1 MIDIHLSKK
10 EVSLYTNIII
20 NSIKTRIDKIKAKGG
35 VVALSGGIDSSLVA
49 VLAKKALGD
58 RVLALIMPEEG
69 VSPDTDTNHAKE
81 IVRRFNIPHREIPI
95 NGAIDWF
102 FNIFPEKELSK
113 REVKLALLN
122 VKPKIRMI
130 INYLYANLENRIVIG
145 TTNKTE
151 LLLGYGTKYGDLA
164 ADIYPIADLYKTQVW
179 QLAEFVGIPTEIV
192 KKKPTAGLWKG
203 QTDEEEL
210 GHTYAEID
218 KILYTLVEMEFSVK
232 EASEYLGMPAS
243 VIEDIFKR
251 VKLSE
256 HKRKT
261 PTITRLSR
269 MCLDKDWR
277 YPVER
282 Y

>member
-1 MIDIHLSKK
+1 MIDIKLSRK
-10 EVSLYTNIII
+10 ELSIYKEIIE
-20 NSIKTRIDKIKAKGG
+20 NSIKARINKINANGG

-49 VLAKKALGD
+49 VLASYALGN
-58 RVLALIMPEEG
+58 RLLALIMPEDG
-69 VSPDTDTNHAKE
+69 TSPDSDTNHALR
-81 IVRRFNIPHREIPI
+81 IVKKFNIPYKQISI

-102 FNIFPEKELSK
+102 YNIFPEKELS
-113 REVKLALLN
+113 RPRVRLSLAN

-130 INYLYANLENRIVIG
+130 INYLHANLGNRIVIG

-164 ADIYPIADLYKTQVW
+164 ADIYPIADMYKTQVW
-179 QLAEFVGIPTEIV
+179 QLAEFVGIPTDIV
-192 KKKPTAGLWKG
+192 HKKPTAGLWKG

-210 GHTYAEID
+210 GHTYNEID
-218 KILYTLVEMEFSVK
+218 TILYCLVDMEFSVK
-232 EASEYLGMPAS
+232 ETSGYLKIEKS
-243 VIEDIFKR
+243 VIQDIYNR
-251 VKLSE
+251 VIHSE

-261 PTITRLSR
+261 PTITRLSK

>member
-1 MIDIHLSKK
+1 MIDIKLRKD
-10 EVSLYTNIII
+10 ELELYRRIIV
-20 NSIKTRIDKIKAKGG
+20 NSIKARIDKINAKGG

-49 VLAKKALGD
+49 VLAKEALGENI
-58 RVLALIMPEEG
+58 LALIMPEEG
-69 VSPDTDTNHAKE
+69 VSPEQDTQHAKK
-81 IVRRFNIPHREIPI
+81 IVTEFRIPHKIIPI

-102 FNIFPEKELSK
+102 FDIFPEKELSK
-113 REVKLALLN
+113 KEVKLALAN

-130 INYLYANLENRIVIG
+130 INYLHANLENRIVIG

-179 QLAEFVGIPTEIV
+179 QLAEYVGIPTEIV

-210 GHTYAEID
+210 GHTYQEID
-218 KILYTLVEMEFSVK
+218 KILYTLVELEFSVK
-232 EASEYLGMPAS
+232 EASEYLGIDEEA
-243 VIEDIFKR
+243 IEDIFRR
-251 VKLSE
+251 VKMSE

>member
-1 MIDIHLSKK
+1 MINILLTKDEL
-10 EVSLYTNIII
+10 ELYRRIIV
-20 NSIKTRIDKIKAKGG
+20 NSIKARIDKINAKGG

-49 VLAKKALGD
+49 VLAKEALGD
-58 RVLALIMPEEG
+58 KVLALIMPEEG
-69 VSPDTDTNHAKE
+69 VSPDSDTNHAKK
-81 IVRRFNIPHREIPI
+81 IVERFNIPHKIIPI

-113 REVKLALLN
+113 KEVKLALAN

-130 INYLYANLENRIVIG
+130 INYLHANLEWRIVIG

-151 LLLGYGTKYGDLA
+151 LLLGYGTKFGDLA

-179 QLAEFVGIPTEIV
+179 QLAEHVGIPTEIV
-192 KKKPTAGLWKG
+192 RKKPTAGLWKG
-203 QTDEEEL
+203 QTDEDEL
-210 GHTYAEID
+210 GHTYKEID
-218 KILYTLVEMEFSVK
+218 RILYTLVEMEFSVK
-232 EASEYLGMPAS
+232 EAAEYLNIDES
-243 VIEDIFKR
+243 VIEDIFRR

-256 HKRKT
+256 HKRKS

>member
-1 MIDIHLSKK
+1 MINIHLSKK
-10 EVSLYTNIII
+10 ELSLYRNIIV
-20 NSIKTRIDKIKAKGG
+20 NSIRARIDKINAKGG

-49 VLAKKALGD
+49 VLAKEALGN
-58 RVLALIMPEEG
+58 RILALIMPEEG
-69 VSPDTDTNHAKE
+69 VSPDSDTNHAKE
-81 IVRRFNIPHREIPI
+81 IVKRFEIPHKIIPI

-113 REVKLALLN
+113 KEVKLSLAN

-130 INYLYANLENRIVIG
+130 INYLHANLEGRIVIG

-192 KKKPTAGLWKG
+192 RKKPTAGLWKG

-210 GHTYAEID
+210 GHTYQEID
-218 KILYTLVEMEFSVK
+218 RILYTLVEMEFSVK
-232 EASEYLGMPAS
+232 EAAEYLGIEETI
-243 VIEDIFKR
+243 IEDIFKR
-251 VKLSE
+251 VKMSE
-256 HKRKT
+256 HKRKP